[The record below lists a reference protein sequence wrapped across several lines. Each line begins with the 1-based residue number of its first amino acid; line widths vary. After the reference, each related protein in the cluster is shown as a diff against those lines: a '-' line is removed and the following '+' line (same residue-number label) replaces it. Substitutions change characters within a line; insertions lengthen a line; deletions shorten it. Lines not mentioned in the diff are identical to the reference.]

1 MMPAPAA
8 GKGTGPPAGSPQT
21 RRMPDENPPPPLPPA
36 DAFRAGA
43 LACLPLLMGA
53 VPFGIVCGA
62 SAASVGMDFHQ
73 AFAMSWMVF
82 AGSSQIAFVQLLG
95 AGAPGWVIVLTGWIV
110 NLRFMMYSA
119 AMAPHFRAVP
129 RLQRWT
135 ASYLL
140 TDQGFAF
147 GLLRLNAGRPAGE
160 AFWFYMGLSV
170 VMWAAWQAANLA
182 GILLGRLIPAS
193 WSMDYVVALTF
204 ISLLAPLLKDRGM
217 VLAAVIGA
225 AVSVGLDVPMKLNLV
240 AAALAGMAAALAMER
255 LWPRRP
261 SGQ

>member
-1 MMPAPAA
+1 MPEEAPAPPQ
-8 GKGTGPPAGSPQT
+8 PPA
-21 RRMPDENPPPPLPPA
+21 R
-36 DAFRAGA
+36 AFRAGA

-62 SAASVGMDFHQ
+62 SAAGAGMDVHQ
-73 AFAMSWMVF
+73 AFALSWMVF
-82 AGSSQIAFVQLLG
+82 AGSSQIAFTQLLA

-119 AMAPHFRAVP
+119 AMAPHFRAIP
-129 RLQRWT
+129 RLPRWL

-147 GLLRLNAGRPAGE
+147 GLLKLNAGRPSAE
-160 AFWFYMGLSV
+160 AFWFYVGLSTV
-170 VMWAAWQAANLA
+170 LWVAWQAANLA

-193 WSMDYVVALTF
+193 WSMDYIVALTF
-204 ISLLAPLLKDRGM
+204 ISLLTPLLKDRGM
-217 VLAAVIGA
+217 VLAAVVGG
-225 AVSVGLDVPMKLNLV
+225 AVSVGLTVPMKLNLV

-255 LWPRRP
+255 LWHRKP
-261 SGQ
+261 SGR